1 MQKINI
7 LDETAPCSNCGID
20 LTLLGNFTY
29 LGITKNFP
37 RQKNEQCKCSAC
49 GMEFTLHYDYFD
61 AGGHINSFVFNGD
74 VNDPTY
80 NWQDQLT
87 PEQTKEIGEHLS
99 SCDTCNQRLDNEI
112 SSDAWLASLLH
123 NYKK

>member
-1 MQKINI
+1 MQKVNI
-7 LDETAPCSNCGID
+7 LDETALCSKCGAD

-29 LGITKNFP
+29 LGITVNSS
-37 RQKNEQCKCSAC
+37 RQKDEQCKCTAC
-49 GMEFTLHYDYFD
+49 GTEFTLHYEYFD
-61 AGGHINSFVFNGD
+61 SEGHINSFVFNGD
-74 VNDPTY
+74 VNDPSY

-99 SCDTCNQRLDNEI
+99 SCCTCNQRLDNEI